1 MSRPYRRAALPTAA
15 AATAV
20 AAVLGLAACSASS
33 GQSGSSSD
41 AQAVK
46 VNPADDQLAA
56 DPLAAVRAAA
66 DITGHNGSIQDVTT
80 LHTVAAKKQMLLHGT
95 GVYDYSSHLGRVE
108 VTVPAGSGTAPAGKL
123 TEIVSPGLVYLQNS
137 GAKVPAGKWV
147 KLSVQQLGDGNLVS
161 SGATDPASAA
171 DALRGAETAQLV
183 DSATVNGVV
192 LKHFRGTL
200 DLTAAAKATGGPS
213 SQGLALAAHTFTVKK
228 VPYDVWLDEHGRIN
242 KIVEVFTF
250 AQVPGS
256 TAAKDQVVVTST
268 SVFSGF
274 GTPVQVA
281 VPSDADIVAPSAAA
295 GSK

>member
-1 MSRPYRRAALPTAA
+1 MSRPYRRAALHTAA

-20 AAVLGLAACSASS
+20 VAVLGLAACSSS
-33 GQSGSSSD
+33 GQTSTSSD
-41 AQAVK
+41 AQAAK
-46 VNPADDQLAA
+46 VNPADDRLAA
-56 DPLAAVRAAA
+56 DPLSAVRAAA
-66 DITGHNGSIQDVTT
+66 DITGHNGSLQDVTT

-95 GVYDYSSHLGRVE
+95 GVYDYSAHLGRLE
-108 VTVPAGSGTAPAGKL
+108 VSVPAGSGSAPAGRL
-123 TEIVSPGLVYLQNS
+123 TEIVSPGVVYLQNS

-171 DALRGAETAQLV
+171 DALRGAQTATLV
-183 DSATVNGVV
+183 DSATVDGVV
-192 LKHFRGTL
+192 LKHYRGTL

-213 SQGLALAAHTFTVKK
+213 SAGLALAAHTFTVKA

-256 TAAKDQVVVTST
+256 TAPKDQTMVTST

-274 GTPVQVA
+274 GSPVQVT